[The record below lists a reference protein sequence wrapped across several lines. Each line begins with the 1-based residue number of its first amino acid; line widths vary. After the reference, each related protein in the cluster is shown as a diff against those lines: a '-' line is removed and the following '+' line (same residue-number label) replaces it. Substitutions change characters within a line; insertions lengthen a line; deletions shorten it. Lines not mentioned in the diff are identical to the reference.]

1 MDFNNT
7 LETFH
12 YDTEKIMSYNDE
24 AQKIPLEIRQPMIN
38 TASELF
44 FLNIYTIQYIN
55 ISEVWRKG

>member
-1 MDFNNT
+1 
-7 LETFH
+7 
-12 YDTEKIMSYNDE
+12 MSYNDE

-55 ISEVWRKG
+55 ISEV